1 MFRSL
6 YTAASGME
14 SQELSL
20 DNIANNLSNANTA
33 GFRTRRLQFEDLLYQ
48 NVITPGAP
56 NTQQTIIPAGLQ
68 IGLGARSAATEVL
81 QRQGNLNQ
89 TGNPLD
95 LAIQG
100 PGFFQVLLPSGEIA
114 YTRAGNFAVDNVGNL
129 VTQDGN
135 QIQPGVTIP
144 PDALTIT
151 IGNDGTVSVTEPGQ
165 QQPAQVGTLQL
176 ATFQNPGG
184 LNSIGQNLFEATA
197 ASGDPIVGTPGGAEG
212 LGTIQ
217 QGYIEQSN
225 VDVVTEF
232 VNMILAQRSYEANS
246 RVVRAADEMF
256 QNLNGLTT

>member
-14 SQELSL
+14 TQELSL

-33 GFRTRRLQFEDLLYQ
+33 GFRSRRLQFEDLLYQ

-68 IGLGARSAATEVL
+68 VGLGARSAATEVI
-81 QRQGNLNQ
+81 QQQGNFDS

-100 PGFFQVLLPSGEIA
+100 PGFFQVLLPNGQIA

-135 QIQPGVTIP
+135 QVQPGVTIP

-256 QNLNGLTT
+256 QTLNGLTT

>member
-14 SQELSL
+14 TQESSL
-20 DNIANNLSNANTA
+20 DNIANNLANSNTV
-33 GFRTRRLQFEDLLYQ
+33 GFRSRRLQFEDLLYQ
-48 NVITPGAP
+48 TAVTPGAP

-68 IGLGARSAATEVL
+68 VGLGARSSATEVI
-81 QRQGNLNQ
+81 QQQGNFNS

-100 PGFFQVLLPSGEIA
+100 AGFFQVLLPSGEIA

-135 QIQPGVTIP
+135 QVQPGITIP

-151 IGNDGTVSVTEPGQ
+151 VGNDGTVSVTEPGQ

-184 LNSIGQNLFEATA
+184 LNSVGSNLFEATA

-217 QGYIEQSN
+217 QGYTEESN
-225 VDVVTEF
+225 VNVVTEF

-256 QNLNGLTT
+256 QTLNGLTT

>member
-14 SQELSL
+14 TQELSL
-20 DNIANNLSNANTA
+20 DNIANNLSNSNTA
-33 GFRTRRLQFEDLLYQ
+33 GFRSRRLQFEDLLYQ
-48 NVITPGAP
+48 NVVTPGAP

-68 IGLGARSAATEVL
+68 VGLGARSAATEVI
-81 QRQGNLNQ
+81 QQQGNFDS

-100 PGFFQVLLPSGEIA
+100 GGFFQVLLPSGEIA

-135 QIQPGVTIP
+135 PVQPGITIP

-184 LNSIGQNLFEATA
+184 LNSIGQNLFAATA

-217 QGYIEQSN
+217 QGYVEESN
-225 VDVVTEF
+225 VNVVTEF

-246 RVVRAADEMF
+246 RVVKAADEMF
-256 QNLNGLTT
+256 QTLNGLTT

>member
-14 SQELSL
+14 TQELNL

-33 GFRTRRLQFEDLLYQ
+33 GFRSRRLQFEDLLYQ

-68 IGLGARSAATEVL
+68 VGLGARSAATEVI
-81 QRQGNLNQ
+81 QQQGNFDS

-114 YTRAGNFAVDNVGNL
+114 YTRDGNFTVDNVGNL

-135 QIQPGVTIP
+135 QVQPGVTIP

-151 IGNDGTVSVTEPGQ
+151 VGNDGTVSVTEPGQ
-165 QQPAQVGTLQL
+165 QQPAQVGSLQL

-256 QNLNGLTT
+256 QTLNGLTT

>member
-14 SQELSL
+14 TQELSL

-33 GFRTRRLQFEDLLYQ
+33 GFRSRRLQFEDLLYQ

-68 IGLGARSAATEVL
+68 VGLGARSAATEVI
-81 QRQGNLNQ
+81 QQQGNFDS

-100 PGFFQVLLPSGEIA
+100 PGFFQVLLPNGQIA

-135 QIQPGVTIP
+135 QVQPGVTIP

-184 LNSIGQNLFEATA
+184 LNGIGQNLFEATA

-256 QNLNGLTT
+256 QTLNGLTT

>member
-14 SQELSL
+14 TQELNL

-48 NVITPGAP
+48 NVVTPGAP

-68 IGLGARSAATEVL
+68 VGLGARSAATEMI
-81 QRQGNLNQ
+81 QQQGNLNS
-89 TGNPLD
+89 TGNRLD

-135 QIQPGVTIP
+135 QIQPGITIP

-165 QQPAQVGTLQL
+165 QQPAQVGTIQL

-184 LNSIGQNLFEATA
+184 LNSAGQNLFTATA

-217 QGYIEQSN
+217 QGFLEQSN
-225 VDVVTEF
+225 VDVVSEF

-256 QNLNGLTT
+256 QTLNGLTT

>member
-14 SQELSL
+14 TQELSL

-33 GFRTRRLQFEDLLYQ
+33 GFRSRRLQFEDLLYQ

-68 IGLGARSAATEVL
+68 VGLGARSAATEVI
-81 QRQGNLNQ
+81 QQQGNFDS

-100 PGFFQVLLPSGEIA
+100 PGFFQVLLPNGQIA

-135 QIQPGVTIP
+135 QVQPGVTIP

-217 QGYIEQSN
+217 QGYVEQSN

-256 QNLNGLTT
+256 QTLNGLTT

>member
-14 SQELSL
+14 TQELSL

-33 GFRTRRLQFEDLLYQ
+33 GFRSRRLQFEDLLYQ

-68 IGLGARSAATEVL
+68 VGLGARSAATEVI
-81 QRQGNLNQ
+81 QQQGNLNS

-184 LNSIGQNLFEATA
+184 LNSLGQNLFAATA

-225 VDVVTEF
+225 VDVVAEF

-256 QNLNGLTT
+256 QALNGLTT

>member
-14 SQELSL
+14 TQELSL
-20 DNIANNLSNANTA
+20 DNIANNLANSNTA
-33 GFRTRRLQFEDLLYQ
+33 GFRNRRLQFEDLLYQ

-68 IGLGARSAATEVL
+68 VGLGSRSAATEII
-81 QRQGNLNQ
+81 QQQGNFNS

-100 PGFFQVLLPSGEIA
+100 GGFFQVLLPSGEIA

-135 QIQPGVTIP
+135 QIQPGITIP

-151 IGNDGTVSVTEPGQ
+151 VGNDGTVSVTEPGQ
-165 QQPAQVGTLQL
+165 QQPAQVGTIQL

-256 QNLNGLTT
+256 QTLNGLTT

>member
-14 SQELSL
+14 TQELNL
-20 DNIANNLSNANTA
+20 DNIANNLSNSNTA
-33 GFRTRRLQFEDLLYQ
+33 GFRSRRLQFEDLLYQ

-68 IGLGARSAATEVL
+68 VGLGARSAATEVI
-81 QRQGNLNQ
+81 QQQGNFNS

-100 PGFFQVLLPSGEIA
+100 SGFFQVLLPSGEIA

-135 QIQPGVTIP
+135 QVQPGITIP

-151 IGNDGTVSVTEPGQ
+151 VGNDGTVSVTEPGQ

-217 QGYIEQSN
+217 QGYVEQSN
-225 VDVVTEF
+225 VDVVAEF
-232 VNMILAQRSYEANS
+232 VNMIMAQRSYEANS
-246 RVVRAADEMF
+246 RVVKAADEMF
-256 QNLNGLTT
+256 QTLNSLTT

>member
-14 SQELSL
+14 AQELSL
-20 DNIANNLSNANTA
+20 DNIANNLSNANTS
-33 GFRTRRLQFEDLLYQ
+33 GFRSRRLQFEDLIYQ
-48 NVITPGAP
+48 NIITPGAP

-68 IGLGARSAATEVL
+68 VGLGSRSAATEMI
-81 QRQGNLNQ
+81 QQQGNFNS

-100 PGFFQVLLPSGEIA
+100 AGYFQILLPSGEIA
-114 YTRAGNFAVDNVGNL
+114 YTRAGNFSLDNVGNI
-129 VTQDGN
+129 VTSDGN
-135 QIQPGVTIP
+135 PLQPAITIP

-151 IGNDGTVSVTEPGQ
+151 VGSDGTVSVTEPGQ
-165 QQPAQVGTLQL
+165 QQPAQVGTIQL

-184 LNSIGQNLFEATA
+184 LNSAGQNLFTATG
-197 ASGDPIVGTPGGAEG
+197 ASGDPIVGSPGGAEG

-217 QGYIEQSN
+217 QGMVEESN
-225 VDVVTEF
+225 VNVVSEF
-232 VNMILAQRSYEANS
+232 VNLVLAQRSYEANS

-256 QNLNGLTT
+256 QTLNQLTT

>member
-14 SQELSL
+14 TQELNL

-33 GFRTRRLQFEDLLYQ
+33 GFRSRRLQFEDLLYQ

-68 IGLGARSAATEVL
+68 IGLGARSAATEVI
-81 QRQGNLNQ
+81 QQQGNVNS

-100 PGFFQVLLPSGEIA
+100 SGFFQVLLPSGEIA

-135 QIQPGVTIP
+135 QVQPGITIP

-151 IGNDGTVSVTEPGQ
+151 VGNDGTVSVTEPGQ

-184 LNSIGQNLFEATA
+184 LNSVGQNLFEATA

-217 QGYIEQSN
+217 QGYVEQSN

-232 VNMILAQRSYEANS
+232 VNMIMAQRSYEANS
-246 RVVRAADEMF
+246 RVVKAADEMF
-256 QNLNGLTT
+256 QTLNSLTT

>member
-14 SQELSL
+14 TQELNL
-20 DNIANNLSNANTA
+20 DNIANNLSNANTS
-33 GFRTRRLQFEDLLYQ
+33 GFRSRRLQFEDLLYQ

-68 IGLGARSAATEVL
+68 VGLGARSAATEII
-81 QRQGNLNQ
+81 QQQGNFDS

-114 YTRAGNFAVDNVGNL
+114 YTRDGNFTVDNVGNL

-135 QIQPGVTIP
+135 QVQPGVTIP

-151 IGNDGTVSVTEPGQ
+151 VGNDGTVSVTEPGQ

-184 LNSIGQNLFEATA
+184 LNSVGQNLFEATA

-217 QGYIEQSN
+217 QGYLEQSN

-256 QNLNGLTT
+256 QTLNGLTT